1 MKTSLCISLLILL
14 GATTQMACKKDTPV
28 EPISKME
35 QVREQLLNN
44 WTTIAFKFDSE
55 DTLTTRHKPYIILEE
70 YGSGFNLKDD
80 GNYYTHYAD
89 SLPTHETLRGSWKLL
104 NESEI
109 EFTSLVDSI
118 SGSVRPPFINEILK
132 LEGDDFWMHEGDVE
146 YRMVPL
152 K

>member
-1 MKTSLCISLLILL
+1 MKTSLYISILILL
-14 GATTQMACKKDTPV
+14 GAATQMTCKKDTPV

-44 WTTIAFKFDSE
+44 WTTAAYKFDSE
-55 DTLTTRHKPYIILEE
+55 DTLTTWIKPYVILDE

-104 NESEI
+104 NESEV
-109 EFTSLVDSI
+109 EFTPKENGSI
-118 SGSVRPPFINEILK
+118 RPAFTNEILK
-132 LEGDDFWMHEGDVE
+132 LEGEDFWMHEGDVE
-146 YRMVPL
+146 YRMIPL